1 MEKILFSTPELA
13 HFLGV
18 FHTTVRRWI
27 ERGKIRGIRVGRN
40 YKIPADEVVR
50 ILSDHKLPLPE
61 SLRKYKLRLIK
72 EDEGLSTARHH
83 TSVLGKLLIVD
94 EIEAPAI
101 ICRKQ
106 AIIYA
111 NQAFANLV
119 GYRQTDL
126 IGQDVAEVIDGTF
139 CERLVDFAEKR
150 WGHSDHGP
158 PHYEARLN
166 VDKIGKKRVKISV
179 TSLKHLPD
187 ALLLIINGTQL
198 GSARQLE

>member
-50 ILSDHKLPLPE
+50 ILNDHKLPLPE
-61 SLRKYKLRLIK
+61 SLRKYKLRLIN
-72 EDEGLSTARHH
+72 EDEGLSTARRH
-83 TSVLGKLLIVD
+83 TSVLGKLLIVE
-94 EIEAPAI
+94 EIEDPAI

-106 AIIYA
+106 AVICA

-119 GYRQTDL
+119 GYCQTDL
-126 IGQDVAEVIDGTF
+126 IGRDVAEVIDGTF
-139 CERLVDFAEKR
+139 HKRLVHLAEKR
-150 WGHSDHGP
+150 WEHPDQGP
-158 PHYEARLN
+158 PHYEAHLHTN
-166 VDKIGKKRVKISV
+166 KMGKKRIKISV
-179 TSLKHLPD
+179 SSLKYLPD
-187 ALLLIINGTQL
+187 ALLLIIK
-198 GSARQLE
+198 E